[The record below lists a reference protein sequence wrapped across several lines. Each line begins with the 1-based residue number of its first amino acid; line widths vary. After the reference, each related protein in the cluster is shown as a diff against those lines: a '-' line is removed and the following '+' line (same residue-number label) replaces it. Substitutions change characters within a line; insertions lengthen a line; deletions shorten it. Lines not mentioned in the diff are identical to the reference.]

1 MFKYQHFLQ
10 FSLQNEDVGNFQGW
24 DVITRRMKDGRQV
37 LKEYAEFLKQRYV
50 LKAQIV
56 HPMILFYKYI
66 WIMCVWV
73 CVLKINDYYDIYNLF
88 QFHRS

>member
-66 WIMCVWV
+66 
-73 CVLKINDYYDIYNLF
+73 
-88 QFHRS
+88 

>member
-50 LKAQIV
+50 LKALIV
-56 HPMILFYKYI
+56 HPMILFYK
-66 WIMCVWV
+66 CVCMYV
-73 CVLKINDYYDIYNLF
+73 YVLNINDLMF
-88 QFHRS
+88 QGYH